1 MSWRERGIV
10 REWVKELRERERET
24 RKAKNDKLRK
34 IAVKGGY

>member
-1 MSWRERGIV
+1 MERER
-10 REWVKELRERERET
+10 ERERERET